1 MSTFIEVTWKV
12 SNVVETERALE
23 KKVKE
28 MFGGKNFI
36 LVGFPNPN
44 IKNDDGESI
53 AEYAYKNEM
62 GIGVLPRPFLKPSMK
77 MSKKLIVN
85 SAKVGVKK
93 MINDKTTM
101 DKILSNLGKVLVG
114 AVQNYI
120 TDLKYPANSKWWA
133 EQKIKEGAK
142 EGANP
147 LVFTGRM
154 RQAVAFVPT
163 DKQPKVNA
171 SYGG

>member
-1 MSTFIEVTWKV
+1 MY
-12 SNVVETERALE
+12 L
-23 KKVKE
+23 
-28 MFGGKNFI
+28 
-36 LVGFPNPN
+36 NPN

-101 DKILSNLGKVLVG
+101 DKILDKLGETLVG
-114 AVQNYI
+114 AVVNYI
-120 TDLKYPANSKWWA
+120 TDLKTPKNSDWWA
-133 EQKIKEGAK
+133 EIKIKKGAK

-147 LVFTGRM
+147 LVFTGAM
-154 RQAVAFVPT
+154 REAVAFVQT

>member
-1 MSTFIEVTWKV
+1 MSMFVQVKWKV
-12 SNVVETERALE
+12 TNVVETERALE

-36 LVGFPNPN
+36 LVGYPNPN
-44 IKNDDGESI
+44 IRNDDGESI

-62 GIGVLPRPFLKPSMK
+62 GIGVPKRPFLAPSMK
-77 MSKKLIVN
+77 LSKKLIVN
-85 SAKVGVKK
+85 SAKVGVRD

-101 DKILSNLGKVLVG
+101 DKILDRLGAALVG
-114 AVQNYI
+114 AAKNYI
-120 TDLKYPANSKWWA
+120 TALKTPPNSDWWS
-133 EQKIKEGAK
+133 EIKIKEGAI

-147 LVFTGRM
+147 LVFTGAM
-154 RQAVAFVPT
+154 RREVNFVKT

-171 SYGG
+171 SYGA